1 MSKYKYNKSKTYLLP
16 LLSEV
21 LDINIK
27 FLPYLLNTYM
37 FDDNS
42 EYKECFYILHEFSFK
57 NPEFTSYEH
66 KLINNE
72 IFIKSID
79 LDNKVMYI
87 FKFPEEYLN
96 EYYCLKESK
105 YSEFKPDAKE
115 LILRFWSEVYS
126 GNRLAVPFLIK
137 VKQILYKDKKLKEKI
152 EKDFGVVL
160 DNDQELGD
168 FVNIEDETFSM
179 KNSEQSQMIID
190 KQ

>member
-1 MSKYKYNKSKTYLLP
+1 MSRIKYNKSKTYLLP

-27 FLPYLLNTYM
+27 FLPYLINTYM
-37 FDDNS
+37 FDDND
-42 EYKECFYILHEFSFK
+42 EYKDCFYILHEFSFK

-66 KLINNE
+66 KFINNE

-87 FKFPEEYLN
+87 FKFPEEYLT

-160 DNDQELGD
+160 DDNQELGD
-168 FVNIEDETFSM
+168 FVYIEDETFSM
-179 KNSEQSQMIID
+179 KKSEESQMIID
-190 KQ
+190 K